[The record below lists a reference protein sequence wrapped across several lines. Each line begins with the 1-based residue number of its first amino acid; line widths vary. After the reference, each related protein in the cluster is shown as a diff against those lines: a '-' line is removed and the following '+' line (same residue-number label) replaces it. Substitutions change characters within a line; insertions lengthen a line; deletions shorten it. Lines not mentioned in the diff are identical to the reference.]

1 MIVASPSHKRTSP
14 QKCDKIACNQTNS
27 PSLWFSR
34 HFQGHRWWAFMLYAQ
49 IFKLGFDDDLF
60 VSYYLIPIL
69 VIFGFKESASQ
80 VFDKSPLKDIV
91 VWTALINENVK
102 NKTPSWILT
111 MKRKMAKKHEGETGE
126 RWQEREK
133 NLLPRVCDVTI

>member
-1 MIVASPSHKRTSP
+1 MILSFDTGTDYDIASKDHVT
-14 QKCDKIACNQTNS
+14 C
-27 PSLWFSR
+27 WY
-34 HFQGHRWWAFMLYAQ
+34 G
-49 IFKLGFDDDLF
+49 LGGGLKGEILPF

-111 MKRKMAKKHEGETGE
+111 MKRKMVKKHEGETGE

>member
-1 MIVASPSHKRTSP
+1 
-14 QKCDKIACNQTNS
+14 
-27 PSLWFSR
+27 
-34 HFQGHRWWAFMLYAQ
+34 MLYAQ

-91 VWTALINENVK
+91 V
-102 NKTPSWILT
+102 
-111 MKRKMAKKHEGETGE
+111 
-126 RWQEREK
+126 
-133 NLLPRVCDVTI
+133 